1 MKISYA
7 VTVCNEFLEIQR
19 LIAHLLQ
26 NKRPQDEVVV
36 LVDMTKNEPTSEL
49 LGYLHRLSS
58 SNYIL
63 LSEQNFN
70 KHFADWKNYLTSL
83 CKGDYI
89 INIDADEIPS
99 EDFQENIVE
108 VLEGNPEVDVFVVP
122 RWNTVAGL
130 TQDHIKTW
138 RWSVDDLGRI
148 NWPDYQMRV
157 YKNKDT
163 MKWINPVHEVLTGYN
178 TFAPL
183 PDSMYFNH
191 PKTIEKQVKQN
202 SLYST
207 L

>member
-1 MKISYA
+1 MTISYA
-7 VTVCNEFLEIQR
+7 ITVCNEEVEIQK
-19 LIAHLLQ
+19 LVDFLTA
-26 NKRPQDEVVV
+26 NKRNQDEIVILFDKANGDPGVEEY
-36 LVDMTKNEPTSEL
+36 LRAKSVDRPAFTWFSGEFDKNF
-49 LGYLHRLSS
+49 
-58 SNYIL
+58 SN
-63 LSEQNFN
+63 
-70 KHFADWKNYLTSL
+70 WKNKLTSL

-89 INIDADEIPS
+89 VNIDADEVPS

-108 VLEGNPEVDVFVVP
+108 VLEGNLEVDVFVVP

-157 YKNKDT
+157 YKNNGVIQ
-163 MKWINPVHEVLTGYN
+163 WINPVHEVLSGFN

-183 PDSMYFNH
+183 PDVMYFNH
-191 PKTIEKQVKQN
+191 HKTIEKQVKQN

>member
-1 MKISYA
+1 MTISYA
-7 VTVCNEFLEIQR
+7 ITVCNEEVE
-19 LIAHLLQ
+19 LQ
-26 NKRPQDEVVV
+26 KLVDYLAANKRREDEIVILFDKTNGDPGVEEY
-36 LVDMTKNEPTSEL
+36 LRAKSVDRCPFTWFSGEFDKNFST
-49 LGYLHRLSS
+49 
-58 SNYIL
+58 
-63 LSEQNFN
+63 
-70 KHFADWKNYLTSL
+70 WKNKLTSL

-89 INIDADEIPS
+89 VNIDADEVPS
-99 EDFQENIVE
+99 DDFQENIVE

-157 YKNKDT
+157 YKNNGVI
-163 MKWINPVHEVLTGYN
+163 KWINPVHEVLSGFN

-183 PDSMYFNH
+183 PDIMYFNH
-191 PKTIEKQVKQN
+191 HKTIEKQVKQN